1 MSEEKKELSLLDE
14 LKAEQAQYL
23 QQRDLHQ
30 ANLNQV
36 IGAIYA
42 VEQTIKKIE
51 AKELAKAMHVD
62 DEIIEPE

>member
-1 MSEEKKELSLLDE
+1 MSEEKKEVSLLNE

-23 QQRDLHQ
+23 QQRDLHH

-51 AKELAKAMHVD
+51 AKEKEVAHEVVA
-62 DEIIEPE
+62 IEV